1 LNCAHECVK
10 AEEFI
15 RRFLLHMLPE
25 GFQKIRY
32 FGFMAN
38 RHHAQSLSLCRRLLG
53 SNSPSPSTPQVKD
66 WKERY
71 RELTG
76 EDLNVCPACKQGRLF
91 RVDLL
96 LPIPSNPLLPDVRY
110 DTS

>member
-1 LNCAHECVK
+1 MTVN

-15 RRFLLHMLPE
+15 RRFLLHVLPD
-25 GFQKIRY
+25 GFHKIRY
-32 FGFMAN
+32 FGWMAN
-38 RHHAQSLSLCRRLLG
+38 RHRASSLAQCRRLIGDTGQAAARLE
-53 SNSPSPSTPQVKD
+53 VKD

-76 EDLNVCPACKQGRLF
+76 DDLSLCPACKRGRLIAV
-91 RVDLL
+91 RVL
-96 LPIPSNPLLPDVRY
+96 LPLPSPITLVVTC